1 MFTGIIE
8 TLGTIADSRRE
19 GSSIVLSVEPD
30 RKDFTVTI
38 GGSVA
43 VDGACLTLESQTGN
57 RMRFSAVAETLD
69 RTTLG
74 SIRTGRRV
82 NLERAALVDGRLDG
96 HLVYGHVDGVGS
108 IQRDREMNGSL
119 MRTISVPKE
128 LSRFMAYKGS
138 VSIDGIS
145 LTIAQ
150 CDVTSITISFIPH
163 TLSATTMVHK
173 RPGDP
178 VNIECDIIA
187 RYLHRLLQKGGTAG
201 PTANLSLQALMERVG
216 F

>member
-8 TLGTIADSRRE
+8 TLGTIADSRHE
-19 GSSIVLSVEPD
+19 GTSTVLFIEPD
-30 RKDFTVTI
+30 VEDFTVAV

-43 VDGACLTLESQTGN
+43 IDGACLTLESRTGN
-57 RMRFSAVAETLD
+57 RMRFSAVAETIS

-74 SIRTGRRV
+74 SSRSGRRV
-82 NLERAALVDGRLDG
+82 NLERAALIGGRLDG
-96 HLVYGHVDGVGS
+96 HLVYGHVDGIGK
-108 IQRDREMNGSL
+108 IAHDREMNGSL
-119 MRTISVPKE
+119 MRTISIPKE
-128 LSRFMAYKGS
+128 LSRFMGHKGS

-150 CDVTSITISFIPH
+150 CDTASITISFIPH
-163 TLSATTMVHK
+163 TLGATTMAQK
-173 RPGDP
+173 RPGDR

-187 RYLHRLLQKGGTAG
+187 RYLDHLLQSGDRAG
-201 PTANLSLQALMERVG
+201 SAAHPSLQARMERAG